1 MDRMFPE
8 SSDFTISQN
17 NGEYELPST
26 DRNEEVGLDGTIYLG
41 VLPDVLLDELA
52 EKEFEDAG

>member
-1 MDRMFPE
+1 MFPE